1 MQKQIFFH
9 LEDSRINQIFFQKT
23 FEDVADVIT
32 AQSIVKAVELI
43 TDEPDIACFI
53 VDYKLHDGDGLT
65 FVKKI
70 RTVKKYEAVPVILL
84 TSTLTDEIE
93 RDAQNVGVNES
104 LDKMISNTDLRKVLA
119 DQINNPHIRWIRGEE
134 YRIPCVTYALKAK
147 YYQFCPAIE
156 QLVEADTPEKAE
168 VKMRAG
174 LKEALSKRDGTI
186 NPVHAISQCV
196 HVIDG

>member
-9 LEDSRINQIFFQKT
+9 LEDSRINQILFQRT

-32 AQSIVKAVELI
+32 AQSIGDALKLI
-43 TDEPDIACFI
+43 ADGPDVACFI

-70 RTVKKYEAVPVILL
+70 RTVKKYETVPVILL
-84 TSTLTDEIE
+84 TSTLTDELE
-93 RDAQNVGVNES
+93 REAHNVGVNES
-104 LDKMISNTDLRKVLA
+104 LDKMISNIDLREVLTR
-119 DQINNPHIRWIRGEE
+119 QINNPHIKWIKGQEH
-134 YRIPCVTYALKAK
+134 RIPCVTYELNAK
-147 YYQFCPAIE
+147 YYQFCPAIK

-168 VKMRAG
+168 VEMRAG
-174 LKEALSKRDGTI
+174 LKEAISKRDGTVD
-186 NPVHAISQCV
+186 PVHAISQCV

>member
-9 LEDSRINQIFFQKT
+9 LEDSRINQILFQKT

-43 TDEPDIACFI
+43 ADEPDIACFI
-53 VDYKLHDGDGLT
+53 IDYKLHDGDGLT

-70 RTVKKYEAVPVILL
+70 RAVKKYETVPVILL

-104 LDKMISNTDLRKVLA
+104 LDKMISNIDLRKVLA
-119 DQINNPHIRWIRGEE
+119 DQINNPHIRWIRGQEH
-134 YRIPCVTYALKAK
+134 RIPCITYELNTK
-147 YYQFCPAIE
+147 YYQFCPSIK

-168 VKMRAG
+168 VEMRAG

-186 NPVHAISQCV
+186 DPVHAISQCV
-196 HVIDG
+196 HVIDE

>member
-9 LEDSRINQIFFQKT
+9 LEDSRINQILFQKT

-70 RTVKKYEAVPVILL
+70 RTVKKYETVPVILL
-84 TSTLTDEIE
+84 TSTLTDELE
-93 RDAQNVGVNES
+93 RDAHKVGVNES
-104 LDKMISNTDLRKVLA
+104 LDKMISNIDLRKVLA
-119 DQINNPHIRWIRGEE
+119 DQIDKPHIKWIKGQKH
-134 YRIPCVTYALKAK
+134 RISCVTYKLNGK
-147 YYQFCPAIE
+147 YYQFCPDIRE
-156 QLVEADTPEKAE
+156 LVEADEPEKAE
-168 VKMRAG
+168 AGMRAV
-174 LKEALSKRDGTI
+174 LKETLSKRDGAI
-186 NPVHAISQCV
+186 NPVHGISKCV